1 MRDTMT
7 NPGGLW
13 LPLVTPFRDGE
24 VDEASLRRL
33 VAHYAGEPVDGLI
46 LGATAG
52 EGLSLEDYEAER
64 MAAVAAEA
72 LAEVGRKIPVY
83 LGVGGS
89 ATAKVAAAL
98 ARTERWAVDGY
109 LISGPSY
116 VRPSQAGIV
125 GHFTA
130 LAAVTD
136 RPVLVYNIPYRTG
149 VNIGNE
155 AMLALA
161 ELPNVVGVKD
171 CGADAA
177 QSAELL
183 AAKPAGFSVLSGE
196 DGLFHTALCQGA
208 EGAIV
213 VSGHVRP
220 RAFAQVRAL
229 AAAGDMAGALA
240 AWRALAHVPR
250 LLFSEPS
257 PAPVKHWL
265 WRAGLIDSPEL
276 RAPMTPVSAELAA
289 RIEAPMRAN

>member
-1 MRDTMT
+1 ME
-7 NPGGLW
+7 NPRGLW

-52 EGLSLEDYEAER
+52 EGLALEEHEAER
-64 MAAVAAEA
+64 MAAVVAEA
-72 LAEVGRKIPVY
+72 LAAVGRTIPVY
-83 LGVGGS
+83 MGISGS
-89 ATAKVAAAL
+89 ITAKVAAAL
-98 ARTERWAVDGY
+98 ARTERWAIDGY

-130 LAAVTD
+130 LAAATE
-136 RPVLVYNIPYRTG
+136 RPVIVYNIPYRTG

-161 ELPNVVGVKD
+161 HLPNVVGVKD

-177 QSAELL
+177 QSSELL
-183 AAKPAGFSVLSGE
+183 AAKPGGFSVLSGE
-196 DGLFHTALCQGA
+196 DGLFHTAACQGA

-213 VSGHVRP
+213 VSGHVAP
-220 RAFAQVRAL
+220 RAFAGVREL
-229 AAAGDMAGALA
+229 LEAGDMPGALA
-240 AWRALAHVPR
+240 AWRAVAHIPR
-250 LLFSEPS
+250 LLFAEPS
-257 PAPVKHWL
+257 PGPVKHWL
-265 WRAGLIDSPEL
+265 WKLGLIDSPEV

-289 RIEAPMRAN
+289 RIEAAMG

>member
-1 MRDTMT
+1 MQDTMT

-13 LPLVTPFRDGE
+13 LPLVTPFKDGE
-24 VDEASLRRL
+24 VDEPSLRRL

-52 EGLSLEDYEAER
+52 EGLALEEYEAER
-64 MAAVAAEA
+64 MAAVVAEA
-72 LAEVGRKIPVY
+72 LAAAGRKIPVY

-98 ARTERWAVDGY
+98 ARTRAWAVDGY
-109 LISGPSY
+109 LISGPNY
-116 VRPSQAGIV
+116 VRPTQAGLV

-130 LAAVTD
+130 LAAATD
-136 RPVLVYNIPYRTG
+136 RPVMIYNIPYRTG
-149 VNIGNE
+149 VNIGNA

-161 ELPNVVGVKD
+161 DLPNVVGVKD

-177 QSAELL
+177 QTSELL

-229 AAAGDMAGALA
+229 AAGDMAGALA
-240 AWRALAHVPR
+240 AWRALAHIPR
-250 LLFSEPS
+250 LLFAEPS

-276 RAPMTPVSAELAA
+276 RAPMTPVSVELAA
-289 RIEAPMRAN
+289 RIEAAITAG